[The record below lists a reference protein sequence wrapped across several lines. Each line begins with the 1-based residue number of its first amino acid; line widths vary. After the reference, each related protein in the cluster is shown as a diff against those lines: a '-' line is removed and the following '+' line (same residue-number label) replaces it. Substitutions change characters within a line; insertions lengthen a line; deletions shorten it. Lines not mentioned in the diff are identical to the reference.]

1 MSKKKIYEVVV
12 RECRD
17 NSFCMCQGFYST
29 MEKAKRHVDWDLR
42 VPMPGTRRREVAEGI
57 TEQLSMP
64 EYPYNGNALLYGGTE
79 WEHNGENAFDWL
91 IVEHCLDSLV

>member
-12 RECRD
+12 RDCVNNRIFM
-17 NSFCMCQGFYST
+17 SLGFYST
-29 MEKAKRHVDWDLR
+29 MEKAKRHVDWALR
-42 VPMPGTRRREVAEGI
+42 VPLPGTRRREVAEGI

-79 WEHNGENAFDWL
+79 WENKGGNALDWL
-91 IVEHCLDSLV
+91 IVEHYLDPLV